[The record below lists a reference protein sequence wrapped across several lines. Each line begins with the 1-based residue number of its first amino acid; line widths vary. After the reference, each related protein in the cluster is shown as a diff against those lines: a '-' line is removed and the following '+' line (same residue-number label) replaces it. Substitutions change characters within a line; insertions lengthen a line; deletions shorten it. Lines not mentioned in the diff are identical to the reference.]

1 MDFRRSLAAAEWAGG
16 GRRGGWARLRCP
28 MPLSRART
36 DVSPHLS
43 PSLLHFLPDAI
54 RPHTEIL
61 LVLRSDP
68 SLDPRCAPSWPSQS
82 ASPRSSSPQLAA
94 PPSPRPEPLRTLL
107 RKVASDLDE
116 ADELLSQLE
125 VELAS
130 IPTSVRPAY
139 VTKFK
144 GCKAQLDRL
153 KKQLVRLACPDHPF
167 SPAAS
172 ALARSNSLLAQRRR
186 GGVLARLLSTL
197 LNVRS
202 SPALLRPQRETRA
215 ASNRSELLSDPSL
228 SDQPSSSS
236 DYSARTRLLAGTSQL
251 SDGSRR
257 LEGAQRLALETEDVG
272 ADILRNLRGQREQI
286 EHSRDVLVQADGSID
301 RASGILKKMVWR
313 MYQQKA
319 VTYAI
324 IAILVVLIGLV
335 VWSKLRG

>member
-1 MDFRRSLAAAEWAGG
+1 MRPVMA
-16 GRRGGWARLRCP
+16 
-28 MPLSRART
+28 
-36 DVSPHLS
+36 VS
-43 PSLLHFLPDAI
+43 I
-54 RPHTEIL
+54 RF
-61 LVLRSDP
+61 S
-68 SLDPRCAPSWPSQS
+68 
-82 ASPRSSSPQLAA
+82 RSSSPPLAA

-139 VTKFK
+139 ATKFK

-172 ALARSNSLLAQRRR
+172 ALARLNSLLAQRRR

-197 LNVRS
+197 LNARS

-228 SDQPSSSS
+228 SDQ
-236 DYSARTRLLAGTSQL
+236 LLAGTSQL

-301 RASGILKKMVWR
+301 RASGTLKKMVWR

>member
-1 MDFRRSLAAAEWAGG
+1 MRPVMA
-16 GRRGGWARLRCP
+16 
-28 MPLSRART
+28 
-36 DVSPHLS
+36 VS
-43 PSLLHFLPDAI
+43 I
-54 RPHTEIL
+54 RF
-61 LVLRSDP
+61 S
-68 SLDPRCAPSWPSQS
+68 
-82 ASPRSSSPQLAA
+82 RSSSPPLAA

-139 VTKFK
+139 ATKFK

-172 ALARSNSLLAQRRR
+172 ALARLNSLLAQRRR

-228 SDQPSSSS
+228 SDQPYSDLPPSSSS

-257 LEGAQRLALETEDVG
+257 LEGAQRVALETEDVG

-301 RASGILKKMVWR
+301 RASGTLKKMVWR

>member
-1 MDFRRSLAAAEWAGG
+1 MRPVMA
-16 GRRGGWARLRCP
+16 
-28 MPLSRART
+28 
-36 DVSPHLS
+36 VS
-43 PSLLHFLPDAI
+43 I
-54 RPHTEIL
+54 RF
-61 LVLRSDP
+61 S
-68 SLDPRCAPSWPSQS
+68 
-82 ASPRSSSPQLAA
+82 RSSSPPLAA

-139 VTKFK
+139 ATKFK

-228 SDQPSSSS
+228 SDQPYSDLPPSSSS

-301 RASGILKKMVWR
+301 RASGTLKKMVWR

>member
-1 MDFRRSLAAAEWAGG
+1 MRPVMA
-16 GRRGGWARLRCP
+16 
-28 MPLSRART
+28 
-36 DVSPHLS
+36 VS
-43 PSLLHFLPDAI
+43 I
-54 RPHTEIL
+54 RF
-61 LVLRSDP
+61 S
-68 SLDPRCAPSWPSQS
+68 
-82 ASPRSSSPQLAA
+82 RSSSPPLAA

-139 VTKFK
+139 ATKFK

-172 ALARSNSLLAQRRR
+172 ALARLNSLLAQRRR

-197 LNVRS
+197 LNARS

-228 SDQPSSSS
+228 SDQPYSDLPPSSSS

-257 LEGAQRLALETEDVG
+257 LEGAQRVALETEDVG

-301 RASGILKKMVWR
+301 RASGTLKKMVWR